1 MKFNFRGLAFKQ
13 SVWILIGVT
22 IAFAMTFRVLSAQMR
37 QGVYNLVVQKGEEIS
52 EANVTF
58 IDKLFNTGRK
68 IGDDIAENLGKR
80 EMTKAE
86 MDEFLLQSLGNARK
100 ILPQVIAVVVAYEPG
115 MGPETKKGEFM
126 RLARYVNGETILVTG
141 ANYQDKEWYIST
153 REGGTSRWQEPFI
166 GDFVREPIAVYTIP
180 SKRKNKQ
187 GEDVLVGVLAIDMS
201 IDFLKNTIASIPVSD
216 SGYAMIL
223 SAENAIVAHPKTVDL
238 GGDENS
244 LIVQKVKNEKGEY
257 FNRVAQKAEHGL
269 FRGYVGDCDLSA
281 IYYTPIKANNWV
293 FMVVWPMQKFL
304 KDQAAFVKH
313 IGTFILGG
321 YILILIFV
329 LIISYRVSHPLR
341 LLAKAVDKFGQGD
354 FDAELPVVKGHDEIA
369 LLANTFLRM
378 QASIKESIDTQ
389 KSLGRI
395 ERELDFARNIQLA
408 MLPDN
413 EVEENCNDDRHELAP
428 FMLPAKE
435 VGGDF
440 YDFFKIDNDHLCV
453 VVGDVSG
460 KGVPASLF
468 MMVSRIIL
476 RTMAKNLKSVE
487 ATFNSTNYALSKRNK
502 LNMFV
507 TVWMG
512 IIDLRTGH
520 VEFASAGHNPPVIR
534 HANGSVEFVKSK
546 SGLVMAA
553 MENVQY
559 KMQTCDLIPGDTLFL
574 YTDGVTEATN
584 SNDELFGDARL
595 LETLAKSN
603 GTATEDICTFV
614 KKEIDSFVNGAPQFD
629 DITMMGVKY
638 IGNDEPVWERY
649 EKTID
654 VGIEGQGELKTFVEG
669 ILTPM
674 DGLAKV
680 QMQNAWERYEKIVD
694 VIPENQDILTAFVE
708 GILAPM
714 EGSVKSQ
721 MQINIAIDEIYSNI
735 VKFSG
740 ATRVTLIVEVRKAT
754 LTAKLTF
761 IDNGAPYDP
770 LKSKDPDITLSAEE
784 REVGGLDIFI
794 VKKTMDSVCY
804 RRNGDNNELAITK
817 TL

>member
-22 IAFAMTFRVLSAQMR
+22 IAFAMTFRVLSVQMR
-37 QGVYNLVVQKGEEIS
+37 QGIYNLVVQKGEEIS

-58 IDKLFNTGRK
+58 IDRLFNTGRK
-68 IGDDIAENLGKR
+68 IGDDIADNLGKN

-126 RLARYVNGETILVTG
+126 RLARYVNDETILVTG

-153 REGGTSRWQEPFI
+153 RESGTSRWQEPFI
-166 GDFVREPIAVYTIP
+166 GEFVHEPIAVYTIP
-180 SKRKNKQ
+180 IKRKNKQ

-269 FRGYVGDCDLSA
+269 FRGYVGDSDLSA
-281 IYYTPIKANNWV
+281 IYYTTIKANNWV

-369 LLANTFLRM
+369 LLSNTFLRM

-476 RTMAKNLKSVE
+476 RTMMKNLKSVE
-487 ATFNSTNYALSKRNK
+487 KTFNSTNFALAKRNK

-512 IIDLRTGH
+512 VIDLRTGL

-534 HANGSVEFVKSK
+534 HADGSVEFVKSK

-553 MENVQY
+553 MENVRY
-559 KMQTCDLIPGDTLFL
+559 HMQTCELLPGDTIFL

-595 LETLAKSN
+595 LETIAKSKDIA
-603 GTATEDICTFV
+603 TADICKFV
-614 KKEIDSFVNGAPQFD
+614 KKEIDLFVGGAPQFD

-638 IGNDEPVWERY
+638 IGSDEPVWERY

-669 ILTPM
+669 ILSPM

-784 REVGGLDIFI
+784 REVGGLGIFI

>member
-126 RLARYVNGETILVTG
+126 RLARYVNDETILVTG

-180 SKRKNKQ
+180 IKRKNKQ

-269 FRGYVGDCDLSA
+269 FRGFVGGSDLSA
-281 IYYTPIKANNWV
+281 IYYTTIKANNWV

-584 SNDELFGDARL
+584 SNDELFGDERL
-595 LETLAKSN
+595 LDTLAKSKD
-603 GTATEDICTFV
+603 TATSDICKFV

-674 DGLAKV
+674 DDLAKV

-784 REVGGLDIFI
+784 REVGGLGIFI

>member
-22 IAFAMTFRVLSAQMR
+22 IAFAMTFRVLSVQMR
-37 QGVYNLVVQKGEEIS
+37 QGIYNLVVQKGEEIS
-52 EANVTF
+52 EASVTF
-58 IDKLFNTGRK
+58 IDRLFNTGRK
-68 IGDDIAENLGKR
+68 IGDDIADNLGKN

-126 RLARYVNGETILVTG
+126 RLARYVNDETILVTG

-153 REGGTSRWQEPFI
+153 RESGTSRWQEPFI

-180 SKRKNKQ
+180 IKRKNKQ

-269 FRGYVGDCDLSA
+269 FRGYVGDSDLSA
-281 IYYTPIKANNWV
+281 IYYTTIKANNWV

-476 RTMAKNLKSVE
+476 RTMMKNLKSVE

-559 KMQTCDLIPGDTLFL
+559 KMQTCDLIPGDMLFL

-595 LETLAKSN
+595 LETVAKSKD
-603 GTATEDICTFV
+603 TATSDICKFV
-614 KKEIDSFVNGAPQFD
+614 KKEIDSFVDGAPQFD

-784 REVGGLDIFI
+784 REVGGLGIFI

>member
-22 IAFAMTFRVLSAQMR
+22 IVFATVFGVVSTQMKD
-37 QGVYNLVVQKGEEIS
+37 GLYNLVVQKGEEIS
-52 EANVTF
+52 EANVTY

-68 IGDDIAENLGKR
+68 IGDDIGASLSSR

-100 ILPQVIAVVVAYEPG
+100 IVPQIIAVVVAFEPG
-115 MGPETKKGEFM
+115 MGPETKSGEFM
-126 RLARYVNGETILVTG
+126 RLARFVHDSTVLITG
-141 ANYQDKEWYIST
+141 ADYEKETWYKST
-153 REGGTSRWQEPFI
+153 KEGMTSRWQEPFI
-166 GDFVREPIAVYTIP
+166 GVFVQEPIAVYTIP
-180 SKRKNKQ
+180 IMRKNRQ
-187 GEDVLVGVLAIDMS
+187 GEEVLAGVLAVDMS
-201 IDFLKNTIASIPVSD
+201 IDFLKNTVASIPVSD

-223 SAENAIVAHPKTVDL
+223 SAKNAIVAHPKNIDL
-238 GGDENS
+238 GANDT
-244 LIVQKVKNEKGEY
+244 LIVQKVKTEKGVD
-257 FNRVAQKAEHGL
+257 FDRLTQKSEHGL
-269 FRGYVGDCDLSA
+269 FRGFVGNSDLSA
-281 IYYTPIKANNWV
+281 IYYTTIKSNNWT
-293 FMVVWPMQKFL
+293 FLVVWPMQKFL
-304 KDQAAFVKH
+304 KDQAAFIRL
-313 IGTFILGG
+313 IGLLILGG
-321 YILILIFV
+321 YILILVFV
-329 LIISYRVSHPLR
+329 LVISFRVSRPLR
-341 LLAKAVDKFGQGD
+341 QLAKSVDKFGEGN
-354 FDAELPVVKGHDEIA
+354 FDAKLPDIKGHDEIA
-369 LLANTFLRM
+369 QLSEAFSHM
-378 QASIKESIDTQ
+378 QASIKENITTQ
-389 KSLGRI
+389 KNLGRI

-408 MLPDN
+408 MLPAN
-413 EVEENCNDDRHELAP
+413 EKDEDCNDDRHELAP

-476 RTMAKNLKSVE
+476 RTMLKNQKNVVR
-487 ATFNSTNYALSKRNK
+487 TFNSTNYALAKRNK

-512 IIDLRTGH
+512 VIDLRSGH
-520 VEFASAGHNPPVIR
+520 VEFASAGHNPPAVR
-534 HANGSVEFVKSK
+534 HEDGTVEFIPSK
-546 SGLVMAA
+546 SDLVMAA
-553 MENVQY
+553 MDNIIY
-559 KMQTCDLIPGDTLFL
+559 KQQTFDLKPGDTLFL

-584 SNDELFGDARL
+584 GNNELFGDARL
-595 LETLAKSN
+595 LAALAK
-603 GTATEDICTFV
+603 GKDQTTADICKFV
-614 KKEIDSFVNGAPQFD
+614 KKEIDSFVQGAPQFD

-654 VGIEGQGELKTFVEG
+654 VATEGQGELKTFVEG
-669 ILTPM
+669 IFTPM
-674 DGLAKV
+674 DGYTKM
-680 QMQNAWERYEKIVD
+680 QMQSAWERYEKIVD

-714 EGSVKSQ
+714 EGSMKSQ

-740 ATRVTLIVEVRKAT
+740 ATKVTLIVEVRKAT
-754 LTAKLTF
+754 MTVKLTF
-761 IDNGAPYDP
+761 IDNGIPYDP

-784 REVGGLDIFI
+784 REVGGLGIFI

>member
-22 IAFAMTFRVLSAQMR
+22 IVFATVFGVVSTQMKD
-37 QGVYNLVVQKGEEIS
+37 GLYNLVVQKGEEIS
-52 EANVTF
+52 EANVTY

-68 IGDDIAENLGKR
+68 IGDDIGASLSSR

-100 ILPQVIAVVVAYEPG
+100 IVPQIIAVVVAFEPG
-115 MGPETKKGEFM
+115 MGPETKSGEFM
-126 RLARYVNGETILVTG
+126 RLARFVHDSTVLITG
-141 ANYQDKEWYIST
+141 ADYEKETWYKST
-153 REGGTSRWQEPFI
+153 KEGMTSRWQEPFI
-166 GDFVREPIAVYTIP
+166 GVFVQEPIAVYTIP
-180 SKRKNKQ
+180 IMRKNRQ
-187 GEDVLVGVLAIDMS
+187 GEEVLAGVLAVDMS
-201 IDFLKNTIASIPVSD
+201 IDFLKNTVASIPVSD

-223 SAENAIVAHPKTVDL
+223 SAKNAIVAHPKNIDL
-238 GGDENS
+238 GASDT
-244 LIVQKVKNEKGEY
+244 LIVQKVKTEKGVD
-257 FNRVAQKAEHGL
+257 FDRLTQKSEHGL
-269 FRGYVGDCDLSA
+269 FRGFVGNSDLSA
-281 IYYTPIKANNWV
+281 IYYTTIKSNNWT
-293 FMVVWPMQKFL
+293 FLVVWPMQKFL
-304 KDQAAFVKH
+304 KDQASFVTL
-313 IGTFILGG
+313 IGILILGG
-321 YILILIFV
+321 YILILVFV
-329 LIISYRVSHPLR
+329 LVISFRVSRPLR
-341 LLAKAVDKFGQGD
+341 QLAKSVDKFGEGN
-354 FDAELPVVKGHDEIA
+354 FDATLPDIKGHDEIA
-369 LLANTFLRM
+369 QLSEAFSHM
-378 QASIKESIDTQ
+378 QASIKENITTQ
-389 KSLGRI
+389 KNLGRI

-408 MLPDN
+408 MLPAN
-413 EVEENCNDDRHELAP
+413 EKDEDCNDDRHELAP

-476 RTMAKNLKSVE
+476 RTMLKNQKNVVR
-487 ATFNSTNYALSKRNK
+487 TFNSTNYALAKRNK

-512 IIDLRTGH
+512 VIDLRSGH
-520 VEFASAGHNPPVIR
+520 VEFASAGHNPPAVR
-534 HANGSVEFVKSK
+534 HEDGTVEFIPSK
-546 SGLVMAA
+546 SDLVMAA
-553 MENVQY
+553 MDNIIY
-559 KMQTCDLIPGDTLFL
+559 KQQTFDLKPGDTLFL

-584 SNDELFGDARL
+584 GNNELFGDARL
-595 LETLAKSN
+595 LAALAK
-603 GTATEDICTFV
+603 GKDQTTADICKFV
-614 KKEIDSFVNGAPQFD
+614 KKEIDSFVQGAPQFD

-649 EKTID
+649 ERTID
-654 VGIEGQGELKTFVEG
+654 VATEGQGELKTFVEG
-669 ILTPM
+669 IFTPM
-674 DGLAKV
+674 DGYTKM
-680 QMQNAWERYEKIVD
+680 QMQSAWERYEKIVD

-714 EGSVKSQ
+714 EGSMKSQ

-740 ATRVTLIVEVRKAT
+740 ATKVTLIVEVRKAT

-761 IDNGAPYDP
+761 IDNGIPYDP
-770 LKSKDPDITLSAEE
+770 LKSKDPDISLSAEE
-784 REVGGLDIFI
+784 REVGGLGIFI

>member
-22 IAFAMTFRVLSAQMR
+22 IAFAMTFGVIRSQIK
-37 QGVYNLVVQKGEEIS
+37 QGIYNLVVQKGEEIS

-86 MDEFLLQSLGNARK
+86 MDEFLLQSLGNARR
-100 ILPQVIAVVVAYEPG
+100 ILPQVIAVVVAFEPG
-115 MGPETKKGEFM
+115 MGPETKNGEFM
-126 RLARYVNGETILVTG
+126 RLARYVNDATVLVTG
-141 ANYQDKEWYIST
+141 TNYQDKEWYAST
-153 REGGTSRWQEPFI
+153 RDGGTSRWQEPFI
-166 GDFVREPIAVYTIP
+166 GEFVHEPIAVYTIP
-180 SKRKNKQ
+180 IIRRDKK
-187 GEDVLVGVLAIDMS
+187 GEDVLVGVLAVDMS
-201 IDFLKNTIASIPVSD
+201 IDFLKNTIASVPVSD

-223 SAENAIVAHPKTVDL
+223 SSKSTIVAHPKSVDL
-238 GGDENS
+238 GGDENN
-244 LIVQKVKNEKGEY
+244 LVVEKVKTEKGED
-257 FNRVAQKAEHGL
+257 FDRVTQKAEHGL
-269 FRGYVGDCDLSA
+269 FRGFVGDSDQSA
-281 IYYTPIKANNWV
+281 IYYTTIKSNNWI

-304 KDQAAFVKH
+304 EGQSSFVRL
-313 IGTFILGG
+313 IGVFILGG

-329 LIISYRVSHPLR
+329 LIISYRISHPLR
-341 LLAKAVDKFGQGD
+341 QLAKAVDKFGHGN

-369 LLANTFLRM
+369 LLASAFSDM
-378 QASIKESIDTQ
+378 QASIKENIKTQ

-408 MLPDN
+408 MLPEN

-453 VVGDVSG
+453 VIGDVSG

-476 RTMAKNLKSVE
+476 RTMMKNLKSVE
-487 ATFNSTNYALSKRNK
+487 NTFNSTNFALARRNK

-512 IIDLRTGH
+512 VVDLRTGH
-520 VEFASAGHNPPVIR
+520 VEFASAGHNPPAIR
-534 HANGSVEFVKSK
+534 HADGSVEFVKSK

-553 MENVQY
+553 MEDVRYQT
-559 KMQTCDLIPGDTLFL
+559 QTCELLPGDTLFL

-584 SNDELFGDARL
+584 SNDELFGEARL
-595 LETLAKSN
+595 LDTLAKSKDL
-603 GTATEDICTFV
+603 ATTDICKFV
-614 KKEIDSFVNGAPQFD
+614 KNEIDSFVNGAPQFD

-740 ATRVTLIVEVRKAT
+740 ATKVTLIVEVRKAT

-770 LKSKDPDITLSAEE
+770 LKSKDPDITLPAEE
-784 REVGGLDIFI
+784 REIGGLGIFI

-804 RRNGDNNELAITK
+804 RRNGDCNELAITK

>member
-13 SVWILIGVT
+13 SIWILIGVT
-22 IAFAMTFRVLSAQMR
+22 IAFAMTFSVLDAQMR
-37 QGVYNLVVQKGEEIS
+37 QGIYNLVVQKGEEIS

-58 IDKLFNTGRK
+58 IDRLFNTGRK
-68 IGDDIAENLGKR
+68 IGDDIADNLGKH
-80 EMTKAE
+80 EMTRAE
-86 MDEFLLQSLGNARK
+86 MDEFLLLSLGNARK

-115 MGPETKKGEFM
+115 MGPETKDGEFM
-126 RLARYVNGETILVTG
+126 RLARYINDETVLVTG
-141 ANYQDKEWYIST
+141 ANYQDKVWYTST
-153 REGGTSRWQEPFI
+153 RDGGTSRWQEPFI

-180 SKRKNKQ
+180 IKRKNKQ
-187 GEDVLVGVLAIDMS
+187 GEDELVGVLAIDMS

-223 SAENAIVAHPKTVDL
+223 SAKSAIVAHPKTVDL
-238 GGDENS
+238 GGDENT
-244 LIVQKVKNEKGEY
+244 LVVQKVKTEKGEA
-257 FNRVAQKAEHGL
+257 FDRVTQKAEHGL
-269 FRGYVGDCDLSA
+269 FRGFVGNSDLSA
-281 IYYTPIKANNWV
+281 IYYTTIKSNNWV

-304 KDQAAFVKH
+304 KDQAAFVRH
-313 IGTFILGG
+313 IGFFILGG
-321 YILILIFV
+321 YVLILIFV

-341 LLAKAVDKFGQGD
+341 QLANAVDKFGQGN
-354 FDAELPVVKGHDEIA
+354 FDAKLPVVKGHDEIA
-369 LLANTFLRM
+369 LLTKTFSHM
-378 QASIKESIDTQ
+378 QASIKESINTQ

-476 RTMAKNLKSVE
+476 RTMMKNLKSVE
-487 ATFNSTNYALSKRNK
+487 KTFNSTNYALARRNK

-534 HANGSVEFVKSK
+534 HADGSVEFVKSK

-553 MENVQY
+553 MEDIRYQT
-559 KMQTCDLIPGDTLFL
+559 QTCDLAVGDMLFL

-584 SNDELFGDARL
+584 SKDELFGNERL
-595 LETLAKSN
+595 LETLAKSM
-603 GTATEDICTFV
+603 GTATADICKFV
-614 KKEIDSFVNGAPQFD
+614 KKEIDSFVSGAPQFD

-669 ILTPM
+669 ILSPM

-740 ATRVTLIVEVRKAT
+740 ATKVTLIVEVRKAT
-754 LTAKLTF
+754 LTARLTF

-770 LKSKDPDITLSAEE
+770 LKSKDPDITLPAEE
-784 REVGGLDIFI
+784 REVGGLGIFI

-804 RRNGDNNELAITK
+804 RRNGENNELAITK

>member
-22 IAFAMTFRVLSAQMR
+22 IVFATVFGVVSTQMKD
-37 QGVYNLVVQKGEEIS
+37 GLYNLVVQKGEEIS
-52 EANVTF
+52 EANVTY

-68 IGDDIAENLGKR
+68 IGDDIGASLSSR

-100 ILPQVIAVVVAYEPG
+100 IVPQIIAVVVAFEPG
-115 MGPETKKGEFM
+115 MGPETKSGEFM
-126 RLARYVNGETILVTG
+126 RLARFVHDSTVLITG
-141 ANYQDKEWYIST
+141 ADYEKETWYKST
-153 REGGTSRWQEPFI
+153 KEGMTSRWQEPFI
-166 GDFVREPIAVYTIP
+166 GVFVQEPIAVYTIP
-180 SKRKNKQ
+180 IMRKNRQ
-187 GEDVLVGVLAIDMS
+187 GEEVLAGVLAVDMS
-201 IDFLKNTIASIPVSD
+201 IDFLKNTVASIPVSD

-223 SAENAIVAHPKTVDL
+223 SAKNAIVAHPKNIDL
-238 GGDENS
+238 GASDT
-244 LIVQKVKNEKGEY
+244 LIVQKVKTEKGVD
-257 FNRVAQKAEHGL
+257 FDRLTQKSEHGL
-269 FRGYVGDCDLSA
+269 FRGFVGNSDLSA
-281 IYYTPIKANNWV
+281 IYYTTIKSNNWT
-293 FMVVWPMQKFL
+293 FLVVWPMQKFL
-304 KDQAAFVKH
+304 KDQASFVTL
-313 IGTFILGG
+313 IGLLILGG
-321 YILILIFV
+321 YILILVFV
-329 LIISYRVSHPLR
+329 LVISFRVSRPLR
-341 LLAKAVDKFGQGD
+341 QLAKSVDKFGEGN
-354 FDAELPVVKGHDEIA
+354 FDAELPDIKGHDEIA
-369 LLANTFLRM
+369 QLSEAFSHM
-378 QASIKESIDTQ
+378 QTSIKENIVTQ
-389 KSLGRI
+389 KNLGRI

-408 MLPDN
+408 MLPAN
-413 EVEENCNDDRHELAP
+413 EKDEDCNDDRHELAP

-476 RTMAKNLKSVE
+476 RTMLKNQKNVVK
-487 ATFNSTNYALSKRNK
+487 TFNSTNYALAKRNK

-512 IIDLRTGH
+512 VIDLRSGH
-520 VEFASAGHNPPVIR
+520 VEFASAGHNPPAVR
-534 HANGSVEFVKSK
+534 HEDGTVEFIPSK
-546 SGLVMAA
+546 SDLVMAA
-553 MENVQY
+553 MDNIMY
-559 KMQTCDLIPGDTLFL
+559 KQQTFDLKPGDTLFL

-584 SNDELFGDARL
+584 GNNELFGDARL
-595 LETLAKSN
+595 LAALAK
-603 GTATEDICTFV
+603 GKDQTTADICKFV
-614 KKEIDSFVNGAPQFD
+614 KKEIDSFVQGAPQFD

-654 VGIEGQGELKTFVEG
+654 VATEGQGELKTFVEG
-669 ILTPM
+669 IFTPM
-674 DGLAKV
+674 DGYTKM
-680 QMQNAWERYEKIVD
+680 QMQSAWERYEKIVD

-714 EGSVKSQ
+714 EGSMKSQ

-740 ATRVTLIVEVRKAT
+740 ATKVTLIVEVRKAT
-754 LTAKLTF
+754 MTVKLTF
-761 IDNGAPYDP
+761 IDNGIPYDP

-784 REVGGLDIFI
+784 REVGGLGIFI

>member
-13 SVWILIGVT
+13 SIWILIGVT
-22 IAFAMTFRVLSAQMR
+22 IAFATTFAVLSSQMR

-68 IGDDIAENLGKR
+68 IGDDIAESLGKQ
-80 EMTKAE
+80 EMTRAE
-86 MDEFLLQSLGNARK
+86 MDGFLLQSLSNARK

-115 MGPETKKGEFM
+115 MGPETDSGEFM
-126 RLARYVNGETILVTG
+126 RLARYVNDETVLISG
-141 ANYQDKEWYIST
+141 ANYQDKEWYAST
-153 REGGTSRWQEPFI
+153 RKGGTSRWQEPFI
-166 GDFVREPIAVYTIP
+166 GDFVPEPIAVYTIP
-180 SKRKNKQ
+180 IVRKNKQ
-187 GEDVLVGVLAIDMS
+187 GEDVLVGVLAVDMS

-223 SAENAIVAHPKTVDL
+223 SAKNSIVAHPKSIDL
-238 GGDENS
+238 GASNNALVEEK
-244 LIVQKVKNEKGEY
+244 IKTEKGVN
-257 FNRVAQKAEHGL
+257 FDRVAQKSQHGL
-269 FRGYVGDCDLSA
+269 FRGFVGNGDLSA
-281 IYYTPIKANNWV
+281 IYYTTIKSNNWV

-313 IGTFILGG
+313 IGLFVLGG
-321 YILILIFV
+321 YVLILIFV
-329 LIISYRVSHPLR
+329 LLISYRISHPLR
-341 LLAKAVDKFGQGD
+341 QLAKAVEKFGSGN

-369 LLANTFLRM
+369 LLASAFSGM
-378 QASIKESIDTQ
+378 QASIKENIKTQ

-440 YDFFKIDNDHLCV
+440 YDFFKIDNDHLCI

-476 RTMAKNLKSVE
+476 RTMMKNLKSVE
-487 ATFNSTNYALSKRNK
+487 KTFNSTNFALAKRNK

-512 IIDLRTGH
+512 VIDLRTGL

-534 HANGSVEFVKSK
+534 HADGSVEFVKSK

-553 MENVQY
+553 MENVRY
-559 KMQTCDLIPGDTLFL
+559 HMQTCELLPGDTIFL

-584 SNDELFGDARL
+584 SKDELFGDARL
-595 LETLAKSN
+595 LETIAKSKDIA
-603 GTATEDICTFV
+603 TADICKFV
-614 KKEIDSFVNGAPQFD
+614 KKEIDLFVDGAPQFD

-638 IGNDEPVWERY
+638 IGSDEPVWERY

-669 ILTPM
+669 ILSPM

-784 REVGGLDIFI
+784 REVGGLGIFI

-804 RRNGDNNELAITK
+804 RRNGENNELAITK

>member
-13 SVWILIGVT
+13 SIWILIGVT
-22 IAFAMTFRVLSAQMR
+22 IAFAMTFRVLSVQMR
-37 QGVYNLVVQKGEEIS
+37 QGIYNLVVQKGEEIS
-52 EANVTF
+52 EASVTF
-58 IDKLFNTGRK
+58 IDRLFNTGRK
-68 IGDDIAENLGKR
+68 IGDDIADNLGKN

-126 RLARYVNGETILVTG
+126 RLARYVNDETILVTG

-153 REGGTSRWQEPFI
+153 RESGTSRWQEPFI

-180 SKRKNKQ
+180 IKRKNKQ

-269 FRGYVGDCDLSA
+269 FRGYVGDSDLSA
-281 IYYTPIKANNWV
+281 IYYTTIKANNWV

-476 RTMAKNLKSVE
+476 RTMMKNLKSVE

-559 KMQTCDLIPGDTLFL
+559 KMQTCDLIPGDMLFL

-595 LETLAKSN
+595 LETVAKSKD
-603 GTATEDICTFV
+603 TATSDICKFV

-784 REVGGLDIFI
+784 REVGGLGIFI

>member
-22 IAFAMTFRVLSAQMR
+22 IVFATVFGVVSTQMKD
-37 QGVYNLVVQKGEEIS
+37 GLYNLVVQKGEEIS
-52 EANVTF
+52 EANVTY

-68 IGDDIAENLGKR
+68 IGDDIGASLSSR

-100 ILPQVIAVVVAYEPG
+100 IVPQIIAVVVAFEPG
-115 MGPETKKGEFM
+115 MGPETKSGEFM
-126 RLARYVNGETILVTG
+126 RLARFVHDSTVLITG
-141 ANYQDKEWYIST
+141 ADYEKETWYKST
-153 REGGTSRWQEPFI
+153 KEGMTSRWQEPFI
-166 GDFVREPIAVYTIP
+166 GVFVQEPIAVYTIP
-180 SKRKNKQ
+180 IMRKNRQ
-187 GEDVLVGVLAIDMS
+187 GEEVLAGVLAVDMS
-201 IDFLKNTIASIPVSD
+201 IDFLKNTVASIPVSD

-223 SAENAIVAHPKTVDL
+223 SAKNAIVAHPKNIDL
-238 GGDENS
+238 GASDT
-244 LIVQKVKNEKGEY
+244 LIVQKVKTEKGVD
-257 FNRVAQKAEHGL
+257 FDRLTQKSEHGL
-269 FRGYVGDCDLSA
+269 FRGFVGNSDLSA
-281 IYYTPIKANNWV
+281 IYYTTIKSNNWT
-293 FMVVWPMQKFL
+293 FLVVWPMQKFL
-304 KDQAAFVKH
+304 KDQASFVTL
-313 IGTFILGG
+313 IGILILGG
-321 YILILIFV
+321 YILILVFV
-329 LIISYRVSHPLR
+329 LVISFRVSRPLR
-341 LLAKAVDKFGQGD
+341 QLAKSVDKFGEGN
-354 FDAELPVVKGHDEIA
+354 FDATLPDIKGHDEIA
-369 LLANTFLRM
+369 QLSEAFSHM
-378 QASIKESIDTQ
+378 QASIKENITTQ
-389 KSLGRI
+389 KNLGRI

-408 MLPDN
+408 MLPAN
-413 EVEENCNDDRHELAP
+413 EKDEDCNDDRHELAP

-476 RTMAKNLKSVE
+476 RTMLKNQKNVVR
-487 ATFNSTNYALSKRNK
+487 TFNSTNYALAKRNK

-512 IIDLRTGH
+512 VIDLRSGH
-520 VEFASAGHNPPVIR
+520 VEFASAGHNPPAVR
-534 HANGSVEFVKSK
+534 HEDGTVEFIPSK
-546 SGLVMAA
+546 SDLVMAA
-553 MENVQY
+553 MDNIIY
-559 KMQTCDLIPGDTLFL
+559 KQQTFDLKPGDTLFL

-584 SNDELFGDARL
+584 GNNELFGDARL
-595 LETLAKSN
+595 LAALAK
-603 GTATEDICTFV
+603 GKDQTTADICKFV
-614 KKEIDSFVNGAPQFD
+614 KKEIDSFVQGAPQFD

-649 EKTID
+649 ERTID
-654 VGIEGQGELKTFVEG
+654 VATEGQGELKTFVEG
-669 ILTPM
+669 IFTPM
-674 DGLAKV
+674 DGYTKM
-680 QMQNAWERYEKIVD
+680 QMQSAWERYEKIVD

-714 EGSVKSQ
+714 EGSMKSQ

-740 ATRVTLIVEVRKAT
+740 ATKVTLIVEVRKAT

-761 IDNGAPYDP
+761 IDNGIPYDP
-770 LKSKDPDITLSAEE
+770 LKSKDPDISLSAEE
-784 REVGGLDIFI
+784 REVGGLGIFI

-804 RRNGDNNELAITK
+804 RRNGDNNELAIIK